1 MQAPDPSAE
10 PGPGSLPLDPVIVTG
25 APRTGVRLLAAILDG
40 HPALA
45 SGPDLPI
52 IATLVQQWH
61 EIHLNLAEHHERN
74 HRLAPDRSRAA
85 FREAVLK
92 LFAPRLESTGKQQF
106 VLQSFTA
113 VALLDKFASLFRDA
127 RFILTV
133 RDPRAV
139 ARSLLQCDWRDVR
152 TGEALAYTRDP
163 VAAARF
169 TAHHLASALQ
179 KPTELQSE
187 GRLMVLHYERLCA
200 DPDGAMAQVGSFL
213 DEAVP
218 QPFVSHS
225 SAELVTRSTDNP
237 HPVLRSGAVDTTS
250 LRQRKPLEL
259 GPMTAAIEQ
268 LRWSLGYRGH
278 NRWT

>member
-1 MQAPDPSAE
+1 MRAPDRAAE
-10 PGPGSLPLDPVIVTG
+10 PGAGNLPLDPIIVTG
-25 APRTGVRLLAAILDG
+25 VPRTGVRLLAAILDG

-45 SGPDLPI
+45 SGPDLPV

-61 EIHLNLAEHHERN
+61 EIHTNLAEHHERN
-74 HRLAPDRSRAA
+74 HRVPPDCSRAA

-92 LFAPRLESTGKQQF
+92 LFAPRLESTGKKRF
-106 VLQSFTA
+106 ALQSFTA
-113 VALLDKFASLFRDA
+113 VALLEQFASLFRDA

-133 RDPRAV
+133 RDPQAI

-169 TAHHLASALQ
+169 TAHHLSSALQ
-179 KPTELQSE
+179 NARELQSE
-187 GRLMVLHYERLCA
+187 GRLMVLRYEGLCA
-200 DPDGAMAQVGSFL
+200 DPAGTMAQVGSFL

-218 QPFVSHS
+218 HPFVSHS

-237 HPVLRSGAVDTTS
+237 HPLLRPGAVDAGS
-250 LRQRKPLEL
+250 LRTPNSLDL

-268 LRWSLGYRGH
+268 LRFALGYRGH